1 VGFRVTDSNSVGSSE
16 GVTFAEIYF
25 TFTISEA
32 INILSVNEGHV
43 ETGRE
48 EVVQLFVS
56 PTFMFLKH
64 LDFILSQ
71 LVEKLQPHK
80 STQLITT
87 GLLK

>member
-56 PTFMFLKH
+56 PTSVFEAFGFHPKPT
-64 LDFILSQ
+64 SR
-71 LVEKLQPHK
+71 KAPT
-80 STQLITT
+80 S
-87 GLLK
+87 